1 MYKLLT
7 YNNFKI
13 ILIIIMFNSSS
24 INIVLRK
31 KPFENSKKLYFL
43 EIMNHLTNDGQLK
56 FQLRS
61 SNEH

>member
-1 MYKLLT
+1 
-7 YNNFKI
+7 
-13 ILIIIMFNSSS
+13 MFNSST
-24 INIVLRK
+24 NNVLRK
-31 KPFENSKKLYFL
+31 KPFEKSKKLYFL